1 MTGNEVVTIVSA
13 ESQEA
18 ITIDVRHLHSV
29 SWAQHGTD
37 TSVGGTRRWLSRPE
51 AEALRDELLSLDP
64 RQDGE
69 SISNAIE
76 LIEFAVSTGTGLAVI
91 LPW

>member
-18 ITIDVRHLHSV
+18 IAIDVRHLHSV
-29 SWAQHGTD
+29 SWAQHGSD
-37 TSVGGTRRWLSRPE
+37 SGVSGTRRWLSRPE
-51 AEALRDELLSLDP
+51 TEALRDELSSLDP

-76 LIEFAVSTGTGLAVI
+76 LIDFAVSTGTGLAVI